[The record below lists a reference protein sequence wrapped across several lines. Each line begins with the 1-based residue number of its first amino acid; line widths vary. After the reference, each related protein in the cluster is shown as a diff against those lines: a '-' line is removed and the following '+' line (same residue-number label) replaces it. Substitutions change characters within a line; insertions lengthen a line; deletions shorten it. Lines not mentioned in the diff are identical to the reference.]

1 MKIKRVP
8 LKAKMVKEIVVNGKH
23 IIITDF
29 DVKEY
34 GNGDLE
40 KAIEVVKNNLKEM
53 GVL

>member
-8 LKAKMVKEIVVNGKH
+8 LKAKVISKVNYNGRNV
-23 IIITDF
+23 IITDF

-34 GNGDLE
+34 GDGDLE
-40 KAIEVVKNNLKEM
+40 KAKKVVIENLKKM

>member
-8 LKAKMVKEIVVNGKH
+8 MNAKIVKKINFNGKN

-40 KAIEVVKNNLKEM
+40 KAIEVVKKNLKEM